1 MDALKTAVGLSVNA
15 QFASTWTKYV
25 TERKVSKDEAE
36 QRSADL
42 GFLGLS
48 ACGGNTLI
56 GAK

>member
-1 MDALKTAVGLSVNA
+1 VNA
-15 QFASTWTKYV
+15 QFASASAKYA

-36 QRSADL
+36 QLSADL
-42 GFLGLS
+42 AFLGLS